1 MSKRNT
7 FINTLG
13 VWEIKD
19 DGTVRLISEAEMPVD
34 KKRSDK
40 YAGAKKRN
48 RIK

>member
-1 MSKRNT
+1 MSQRNT

-19 DGTVRLISEAEMPVD
+19 DGTIRLISEAEMTVE

-40 YAGAKKRN
+40 YASIKKRN
-48 RIK
+48 GTK

>member
-13 VWEIKD
+13 VWEIKE
-19 DGTVRLISEAEMPVD
+19 DGTIRLISEAVMP
-34 KKRSDK
+34 KEKNRSEK
-40 YAGAKKRN
+40 YASTKERN